1 MTTQLPSIVRNRIYI
16 DGEFVDAIDGSTFE
30 TFEPATGTVLATVA
44 AGGAADIDI
53 AVAAARRSFDEGGW
67 SRIAPAER
75 KATLLRFAALIEQH
89 ASDLALFDAVEAG
102 KPIADTEDGD
112 LPDVV
117 STLRWYAEAVD
128 KVFGKVSPT
137 GEGNLGLIV
146 TEPVGVVGIVVPWN
160 FPLAVL
166 MLKLA
171 PALAAGNSVVIK
183 PPELATLSTLRLAD
197 LAAEAGIPRGVFNVV
212 PGLGHIAGKALGLH
226 DDVDVIAFTGST
238 EVGRYFLQYSAQSN
252 LKQVV
257 LELGGK
263 SPQIVTASMA
273 GDLER
278 VAADLSQAAFW
289 NSGQNCTAGSRI
301 LVDNSIKAD
310 FVEALARIAGELTVG
325 NPLDRSA
332 NLGPLIEPA
341 ALERVLGFI
350 REAEEAGA
358 TVVTGGTRLHEETGG
373 WFVGATVIDGVSE
386 DSRIAR
392 EEIFGPVVTVLG
404 YDTEEDAIR
413 IANDTRYGLDAT
425 VWTRDLDQAF
435 RLARAIRAGTVA
447 INGYSEGDVT
457 TPFGGYRTSGF
468 GGRDKGLEAF
478 DQYTEVKTIWFTL
491 QA

>member
-1 MTTQLPSIVRNRIYI
+1 MTTKLPDIVRTGIYT
-16 DGEFVDAIDGSTFE
+16 DGRFGAALDAE
-30 TFEPATGTVLATVA
+30 TFDTLDPATGEVLATVA
-44 AGGAADIDI
+44 AGGAADIDA
-53 AVAAARRSFDEGGW
+53 AVAAARRAFTAGTW

-75 KATLLRFAALIEQH
+75 KATLLRFAQLIEDN
-89 ASDLALFDAVEAG
+89 ASDLARFDAVEAG

-112 LPDVV
+112 LPDVI
-117 STLRWYAEAVD
+117 STLRWYAEATD

-146 TEPVGVVGIVVPWN
+146 TEPAGVVGIVVPWN

-197 LAAEAGIPRGVFNVV
+197 FAEQAGLPSGVFNVV

-238 EVGRYFLQYSAQSN
+238 EVGRYFLQSSAQSN

-273 GDLER
+273 DDLDR

-310 FVEALARIAGELTVG
+310 FVAALARIAGQLTVG
-325 NPLDRSA
+325 DPLDRSA

-341 ALERVLGFI
+341 ALDRVLGFV
-350 REAEEAGA
+350 REAQDAGA

-373 WFVGATVIDGVSE
+373 WFVGATVIDNVPE
-386 DSRIAR
+386 DARIVR
-392 EEIFGPVVTVLG
+392 EEIFGPVVAVLG
-404 YDTEEDAIR
+404 YDTEADAIR
-413 IANDTRYGLDAT
+413 IANDTKYGLDAT
-425 VWTRDLDQAF
+425 VWTRDIDQAF

-447 INGYSEGDVT
+447 VNGYSEGDVT

-478 DQYTEVKTIWFTL
+478 DQYTEKKTIWFTL
-491 QA
+491 DA

>member
-1 MTTQLPSIVRNRIYI
+1 MTTPLPQIVRTRIYI
-16 DGEFVDAIDGSTFE
+16 DGEFVDAIDGQTFE
-30 TFEPATGTVLATVA
+30 TFEPATGQVLATVA
-44 AGGAADIDI
+44 AGAAADIDA
-53 AVAAARRSFDEGGW
+53 AVAAARRSFDEGSW
-67 SRIAPAER
+67 SRIAPVER
-75 KATLLRFAALIEQH
+75 KAILLQFATLIE
-89 ASDLALFDAVEAG
+89 ANAADLALFDAVEAG

-117 STLRWYAEAVD
+117 STLRWYAEAID

-183 PPELATLSTLRLAD
+183 PPELASLSTLRLAD
-197 LAAEAGIPRGVFNVV
+197 LAAEAGIPAGVFNVV

-238 EVGRYFLQYSAQSN
+238 EVGRYFLEYSAQSN

-273 GDLER
+273 GELER

-301 LVDNSIKAD
+301 LVDNSIKAE
-310 FVEALARIAGELTVG
+310 FVAALAKIASGLTVG
-325 NPLDRSA
+325 NPLDREA
-332 NLGPLIEPA
+332 RLGPLIEPA

-350 REAEEAGA
+350 REAQDAGA
-358 TVVTGGTRLHEETGG
+358 TVVTGGTRLHEESGG
-373 WFVGATVIDGVSE
+373 WFVGATVIDDVTE
-386 DSRIAR
+386 DARIVR
-392 EEIFGPVVTVLG
+392 DEIFGPVVTVMG
-404 YDTEEDAIR
+404 FDTEAHAIR
-413 IANDTRYGLDAT
+413 IANDTKYGLDAT

-435 RLARAIRAGTVA
+435 RMARAIRAGTVA

-478 DQYTEVKTIWFTL
+478 AQYTEVKTIWLTL
-491 QA
+491 NP